1 LLKTELFQ
9 KISIPTPRKVDR
21 NSKGRGRGVKAQLL
35 KGKYEAK
42 PEFPGVAGFKLKI
55 VLWGI
60 NIF

>member
-1 LLKTELFQ
+1 M
-9 KISIPTPRKVDR
+9 
-21 NSKGRGRGVKAQLL
+21 GGGVKAQLL

-42 PEFPGVAGFKLKI
+42 PEFPGVGGFKLKI